1 MPAAKAS
8 KAATTKSPKAKKVTA
23 KVIDSVDSD
32 GVEAPKKTKRKAKY
46 MVLYSPFL
54 MKDTKHELMGEP
66 TESEA
71 GRMQWAR
78 CTLSRHMQM
87 INLDTLASNT
97 EKKVTEIKLARED
110 SKEYSP
116 KNVYKVGDVI
126 YHKQWDDVGI
136 VRSKEIMSNGRG
148 AVLVHFEKNKEK
160 RLVENFK

>member
-1 MPAAKAS
+1 MPAAKAT
-8 KAATTKSPKAKKVTA
+8 KAATTKTSKAKKA
-23 KVIDSVDSD
+23 AAEDPELEDA
-32 GVEAPKKTKRKAKY
+32 APKKTKRKAKY

-66 TESEA
+66 TETDS

-78 CTLSRHMQM
+78 CTVSRHMQM
-87 INLDTLASNT
+87 VNLDTLATNT
-97 EKKVTEIKLARED
+97 EKKVAEIKLARED

-126 YHKQWDDVGI
+126 YHKLWDDVGI
-136 VRSKEIMSNGRG
+136 VRAKEMMSNGRG

>member
-1 MPAAKAS
+1 MPAAKAT
-8 KAATTKSPKAKKVTA
+8 KAATTKTTKAKKA
-23 KVIDSVDSD
+23 ASEEAEID
-32 GVEAPKKTKRKAKY
+32 GVAAPTKTKRKAKY

-66 TESEA
+66 TETEA

-78 CTLSRHMQM
+78 CTVSRHMQM
-87 INLDTLASNT
+87 INLDTLANSA

-126 YHKQWDDVGI
+126 YHKLWDDVGI
-136 VRSKEIMSNGRG
+136 VRAKEVMSNGRG
-148 AVLVHFEKNKEK
+148 SVLVHFEKNKEK

>member
-8 KAATTKSPKAKKVTA
+8 KAATTKTSKAKKATA
-23 KVIDSVDSD
+23 EVVDAD

-54 MKDTKHELMGEP
+54 MKDTKHELMAEP
-66 TESEA
+66 METEG

-78 CTLSRHMQM
+78 CTVSRHMQM
-87 INLDTLASNT
+87 INLDTLATNT
-97 EKKVTEIKLARED
+97 DKKVTEIKLARED

-126 YHKQWDDVGI
+126 YHKLWDDVGI
-136 VRSKEIMSNGRG
+136 VRSKEVMSNGRG
-148 AVLVHFEKNKEK
+148 SVLVHFEKNKEK